1 MSCFTIYQ
9 DNHTD
14 STVISNR
21 FIDEYM
27 QAANDAQ
34 LKIYLYLLRM
44 MSASRATSISDIAD
58 LFNYT
63 EKDVMRAL
71 KYWEK
76 HHLLTLD
83 LDEHKNVIGI
93 HLRNFEPPAPAVSA
107 PTPPQQASFA
117 SVVPITSRFGAVD
130 SDKPPEAEL
139 PQTVSA
145 IGQEAPSETSID
157 NIYVKPNYTL
167 DELKAFKSDEATAR
181 LLFVAEQYLK
191 KTLSATEVKTILF
204 ISDKLGFSEDLIDYL
219 IQYCVDRG
227 KKELRYIEK
236 VAISWAQ
243 QGVTTPGQAAKL
255 AGKYDK
261 SVYEIMKALGKN
273 GTPTK
278 AEVAYITRWTK
289 EYCFTADIIYTAC
302 ERTVLATDKHRFEY
316 ADRILA
322 SWQKSGV
329 HSIHD
334 IQSLD
339 ERYHKTK
346 PARPA
351 AGNKFNQFT
360 QNDYDF
366 DALEQEL
373 ISN

>member
-27 QAANDAQ
+27 QDANDAQ

-93 HLRNFEPPAPAVSA
+93 HLRDFNTPSPAVSVPIA
-107 PTPPQQASFA
+107 AQPASLA
-117 SVVPITSRFGAVD
+117 SVVPIASKFNSVESGKQAA
-130 SDKPPEAEL
+130 AEL
-139 PQTVSA
+139 PQQFLTDSPEQA
-145 IGQEAPSETSID
+145 AEASID

-167 DELKAFKSDEATAR
+167 DELKAFKSDESTAR

-204 ISDKLGFSEDLIDYL
+204 ISDRLAFSEDLIDYL

-236 VAISWAQ
+236 VAVSWAQ
-243 QGVTTPGQAAKL
+243 QGVTTPEQAAKL
-255 AGKYDK
+255 AGRYDK

-278 AEVAYITRWTK
+278 TEVAYITRWTK
-289 EYCFTADIIYTAC
+289 EYGFDTDIIFTAC

-329 HSIHD
+329 HSVND

-339 ERYHKTK
+339 EHYHRTK
-346 PARPA
+346 PSRPA
-351 AGNKFNQFT
+351 SGNKFNQFT
-360 QNDYDF
+360 QNSYDF
-366 DALEQEL
+366 EALEQEL